1 LKKKSRRDCREQL
14 QNACK
19 PAHWRYDTEDVLQL
33 TVTRTAITYI
43 LNFAA
48 AASILR
54 IANRWK
60 LQKRGYYCGSVC
72 PGFASCTEW
81 QQHPLELG
89 APARHC
95 KYTRKKTELD
105 NLYTLKILEPTSFRA
120 RGIDRGCV
128 VDFLGAKLRAR
139 IQQQP
144 QAPKP
149 HLECITLQHAEYNA
163 WISSQYQKVS
173 AAPSHVGISLNG
185 MLRRH

>member
-1 LKKKSRRDCREQL
+1 M

-48 AASILR
+48 AASTLR
-54 IANRWK
+54 IANHWK

-149 HLECITLQHAEYNA
+149 HLDCITLQHAEYNA
-163 WISSQYQKVS
+163 WISSQYQKVCS
-173 AAPSHVGISLNG
+173 CGFARRNILNG

>member
-1 LKKKSRRDCREQL
+1 MENGWSTFEQGYLQNLCTTKRSNLKKNTFKVWKQNAEFFCRPGRILSWRCLKKKSKRDCREQL

-105 NLYTLKILEPTSFRA
+105 NLYTL
-120 RGIDRGCV
+120 
-128 VDFLGAKLRAR
+128 
-139 IQQQP
+139 
-144 QAPKP
+144 
-149 HLECITLQHAEYNA
+149 
-163 WISSQYQKVS
+163 
-173 AAPSHVGISLNG
+173 
-185 MLRRH
+185 